1 MENPDGDW
9 IERELL
15 LFLDRVR
22 RWVFFI
28 GLAVLLICALI
39 FIQTILQG
47 FGGSELL
54 MSLVPLLL
62 FGFVGAFLIA
72 TARKA
77 SESFDNRKAIK
88 PTLRYLLSLF
98 QIVGVL
104 FGLYLVAAVIGFFQF
119 VRDF

>member
-1 MENPDGDW
+1 MENSDGDW

-28 GLAVLLICALI
+28 GLAVLLICALS

-54 MSLVPLLL
+54 MLLVPLLL
-62 FGFVGAFLIA
+62 FGFVGVFLIA

-77 SESFDNRKAIK
+77 SESFENRKAIK

>member
-72 TARKA
+72 TAGKA